1 MLHVPLVLTF
11 TFSVVSFLFSLFH
24 LGLYGASGW
33 TFSIFNFRLLLLLLL
48 SLFFYLP
55 FSFLRPCAGSR
66 DLVVL
71 PLHDRASGIGV
82 FYMME
87 GTSI

>member
-1 MLHVPLVLTF
+1 MVIFDFQFLT
-11 TFSVVSFLFSLFH
+11 TFSFASFV
-24 LGLYGASGW
+24 
-33 TFSIFNFRLLLLLLL
+33 IFF
-48 SLFFYLP
+48 LP